1 MDGWLNIY
9 KPKGISSARAVA
21 IVKRILG
28 YPKTG
33 HTGTLDVEAEGVL
46 PLAIGEAT
54 KLVKFLMDAKKT
66 YIFTVKFGA
75 QTDTGDS
82 AGKII
87 ASSDVLP
94 TEEKCRDIC
103 KEFIGTIT
111 QSPPIYSALKV
122 NGKRAYKLA
131 RENKP
136 VELAKRQIQIYKLCL
151 LEFDN
156 INHTAKFEVECS
168 KGTYIRTLAEDIAL
182 SLQSLG
188 FVVELRREAVGIF
201 KASDAIN
208 IETICAS
215 LEEAS
220 YKLLKDKSLKIEAV
234 LDDILVLNATEDQAK
249 KIRYGQKC
257 FFELKAD
264 IDSVWIH
271 FNGAI
276 LAIGS
281 ISDNC
286 FNSSRVFNIIQNKE
300 NSDVDYR

>member
-9 KPKGISSARAVA
+9 KPRGISSARAVA

-28 YPKTG
+28 HPKTG
-33 HTGTLDVEAEGVL
+33 HTGTLDLEAEGVL

-66 YIFTVKFGA
+66 YIFNIKFGA

-87 ASSDVLP
+87 ASTDILP
-94 TEEKCRDIC
+94 SKEDCKNICEK
-103 KEFIGTIT
+103 FIGTIT
-111 QSPPIYSALKV
+111 QTPPIYSALKV
-122 NGKRAYKLA
+122 NGERAYKLA
-131 RENKP
+131 RENKQFN
-136 VELAKRQIQIYKLCL
+136 LAKRQIQIYKLRL

-156 INHTAKFEVECS
+156 INYTAKFEAECS

-201 KASDAIN
+201 KASDTIN

-215 LEEAS
+215 SEGVS

-234 LDDILVLNATEDQAK
+234 LDDILVLNATDEQAR

-264 IDSVWIH
+264 IDSVWIRH
-271 FNGAI
+271 NGMI